1 MKMTAYLSL
10 VALTVATALPANAM
24 DSMSSM
30 SAMPMGG
37 KMATCAP
44 ANPPVIVNTTKMTYM
59 MDTHGNRMAMKGM
72 MDHDKFVCK
81 STAMK
86 MGAKM
91 KPNTMM
97 MAPHHTM

>member
-1 MKMTAYLSL
+1 MKMTALLCL
-10 VALTVATALPANAM
+10 VALTAATASPAGAM
-24 DSMSSM
+24 DNMSSM

-44 ANPPVIVNTTKMTYM
+44 TNPAVIVNTTKMTYM
-59 MDTHGNRMAMKGM
+59 MDTHANRTAMKGM

-81 STAMK
+81 STATK

-91 KPNTMM
+91 KPSSMT
-97 MAPHHTM
+97 MAPHSSM